1 MTRQRRR
8 QRRNQA
14 DANLDPAGL
23 SGWLYADLF
32 LGLTVVFLGSVIF
45 TVAAVSGGSDAA
57 STGPPPGGPATATT
71 TTTTTTVPKLIEV
84 PNLIGQRALVAQQM
98 LSGHGLE
105 GVVQEVEHSEES
117 IGVVFEQF
125 PAAGQEATSGSPVV
139 LRIPA
144 TTTTT
149 VAPTTT
155 TTTTTT
161 TIPPTTTTRPLGVEQ
176 GYHCFRINQTL
187 NVNDPYSVSNMVAEL
202 TRQLDQAGIAHRD
215 AGIVL
220 VFGVS
225 PENANGRIYAQRF
238 VDNVIAEIPMFDA
251 SAFRS
256 FWDGRPR
263 GNESWLTSSGWVE
276 GKVDGGFRVDIYLLA
291 TSEETPRDSSTNL
304 DCG

>member
-1 MTRQRRR
+1 MTRQRRRQRQRQR

-71 TTTTTTVPKLIEV
+71 TTTTTTVPELIEV

-187 NVNDPYSVSNMVAEL
+187 DVNDPYSVSNMVAEL
-202 TRQLDQAGIAHRD
+202 TRQLDQAGIAPRY
-215 AGIVL
+215 AGVVL

-225 PENANGRIYAQRF
+225 PASNGPGSRNAEKFIDNVLSKIDMFSATATRNFWQGIGAGRI
-238 VDNVIAEIPMFDA
+238 
-251 SAFRS
+251 
-256 FWDGRPR
+256 
-263 GNESWLTSSGWVE
+263 
-276 GKVDGGFRVDIYLLA
+276 DGGFKLDIYLLA
-291 TSEETPRDSSTNL
+291 TPDDPPLTNEDKPR
-304 DCG
+304 C

>member
-1 MTRQRRR
+1 MTRQRQRRR

-45 TVAAVSGGSDAA
+45 TVATVSGGSNAD
-57 STGPPPGGPATATT
+57 STGPLPGGPATTTT
-71 TTTTTTVPKLIEV
+71 TTTTTTVPIQLIEV
-84 PNLIGQRALVAQQM
+84 PNLIGQRTLVAQGL

-125 PAAGQEATSGSPVV
+125 PVAGHELTSGSPVV

-144 TTTTT
+144 PTTTT

-176 GYHCFRINQTL
+176 GYRCFRIDQTL
-187 NVNDPYSVSNMVAEL
+187 DVNDSDSVSNMVGEL
-202 TRQLDQAGIAHRD
+202 RRQLDQAEISGRHAGIA
-215 AGIVL
+215 L

-225 PENANGRIYAQRF
+225 PLSDGTGSRNAQRF
-238 VDNVIAEIPMFDA
+238 IDYVFPEIDLFA
-251 SAFRS
+251 TSARRNFYT
-256 FWDGRPR
+256 GT
-263 GNESWLTSSGWVE
+263 GGIN
-276 GKVDGGFRVDIYLLA
+276 GGFRLDIYLLA
-291 TSEETPRDSSTNL
+291 TPDDPPLAAGDSQR
-304 DCG
+304 C